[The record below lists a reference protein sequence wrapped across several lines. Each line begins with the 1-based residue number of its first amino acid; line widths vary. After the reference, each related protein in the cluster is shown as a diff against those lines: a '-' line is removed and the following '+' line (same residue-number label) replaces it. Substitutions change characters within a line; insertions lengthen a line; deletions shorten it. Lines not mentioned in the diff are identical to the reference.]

1 MGILSRK
8 TAVDKRSCEHVEPK
22 IENISE
28 ERIISQ
34 SEEMEEEIQQENFA
48 QISPDSKFPTG
59 DKSADLMI
67 LIGKAIDAWAQ
78 MYHLQGMPTKVVFGQ
93 ALALMTAWYKNLK

>member
-1 MGILSRK
+1 MGIFNRK
-8 TAVDKRSCEHVEPK
+8 TAGDKRSCEHVEPE
-22 IENISE
+22 IEYISE

-34 SEEMEEEIQQENFA
+34 SEEMGEETKQENSVGNSF
-48 QISPDSKFPTG
+48 DLKFPTG

-67 LIGKAIDAWAQ
+67 LIGKALDEWAK

-93 ALALMTAWYKNLK
+93 ALALMTAWYNNLK